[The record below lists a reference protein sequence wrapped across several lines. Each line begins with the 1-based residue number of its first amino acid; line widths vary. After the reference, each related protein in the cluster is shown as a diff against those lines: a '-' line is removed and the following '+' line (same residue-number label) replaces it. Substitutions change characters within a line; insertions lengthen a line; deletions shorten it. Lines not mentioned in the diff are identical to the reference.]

1 MRTGARVRARET
13 FRVGMRGVVGAFR
26 FAFLCAYTCVRGG
39 ACAYRCACGGG
50 VGCNGAGSFERRRVP
65 WLLRI
70 HRLHKQIFDLP
81 PTHTAYSNRYAIYR
95 LHQQVSDLPFT
106 FTAYSLPLTP
116 TGVRVTAHVGGMR
129 LPLTSY
135 CLSAYY
141 YLLRKNGYV
150 YLLCFIY
157 YP

>member
-1 MRTGARVRARET
+1 MRIRIHAYAYTYTRIGARVRAREN
-13 FRVGMRGVVGAFR
+13 FRVGMRGVVGAFC
-26 FAFLCAYTCVRGG
+26 FAFLFAHTCVRGG

-50 VGCNGAGSFERRRVP
+50 VGCNGAGTFERRRVP

-70 HRLHKQIFDLP
+70 HRLYKQIFDLP
-81 PTHTAYSNRYAIYR
+81 PTHTAYSNRCAIYLLR
-95 LHQQVSDLPFT
+95 
-106 FTAYSLPLTP
+106 LPLTP
-116 TGVRVTAHVGGMR
+116 YLLRCAAHVGGMR

-150 YLLCFIY
+150 YPLL
-157 YP
+157 